1 MSCNYVAKILKLC
14 SNSFGFWFSVV
25 GAEVVLNVLRPE
37 RKNEEISSLFWY
49 FANFSSLG
57 IIVKGWFINW

>member
-25 GAEVVLNVLRPE
+25 GGEVVLNVLQPE
-37 RKNEEISSLFWY
+37 RKNDETSSLFWY
-49 FANFSSLG
+49 FANFSNLG
-57 IIVKGWFINW
+57 FIVKGWFINW